1 MKKQKV
7 FPRSAG
13 VLMPVFSLP
22 SPYGIGTF
30 GKAAYEFIDFLK
42 DSGQTYWQVLPLGP
56 TSYGDSPYQSFSA
69 FAGNPY
75 FIDLDFLLEE
85 GLLEQSELDA
95 VVWQE
100 NENDI
105 DYAGLYEKRFPVL
118 KLAFSRSSHAD
129 TEAYRNFC
137 GENQEWLDSYAQY
150 MSLKMHFGGK
160 SWLEWPEPLRR
171 RDPKAL
177 EEALAGL
184 TEEVSFWKFCQ
195 FKFFEQWTRL
205 REYAH
210 KQGIGI
216 IGDIPIYAAMDSA
229 DAWAEPEV
237 FYLDENCRPIDVAG
251 CPPDAFSAT
260 GQLWGN
266 PLYRWDYQ
274 EKTGFAWWKRR
285 LAATARLYDIVRI
298 DHFRGL
304 VGYYAIP
311 AGDATAE
318 NGEWRKGPGLAF
330 FEAVQS
336 SLGGTQWILEDL
348 GYLTPDV
355 HRLRQQVGAPGM
367 KVLQFAFDSRE
378 ESDYLPH
385 NYDANCVVYTGTH
398 DNDTMVGWMHTA
410 PKADVRFS
418 RKYLNIRR
426 AAKASWEYIRA
437 AYLSVSALAVIP
449 LQDFLG
455 LGSEAR
461 INTPSTL
468 GMNWRWRVSPG
479 ACTPELA
486 EEIRDFTALYGRI
499 PQPPK
504 QKKAGSKKPD

>member
-13 VLMPVFSLP
+13 VLMPVSSLP

-30 GKAAYEFIDFLK
+30 GKVAYEFIDFLK
-42 DSGQTYWQVLPLGP
+42 NAGQRYWQVLPLGP

-75 FIDLDFLLEE
+75 FIDLDFLREE
-85 GLLEQSELDA
+85 GLLTQEELDS
-95 VVWQE
+95 VVWQQS
-100 NENDI
+100 ENDI
-105 DYAGLYEKRFPVL
+105 DYAGLYEKRFPIL
-118 KLAFSRSSHAD
+118 KLAFSRSKHEESD
-129 TEAYRNFC
+129 AYRTFC
-137 GENQEWLDSYAQY
+137 QEKAAWLENYSQFMA
-150 MSLKMHFGGK
+150 LKMSFGGK
-160 SWLEWPEPLRR
+160 GWLEWPDALRR
-171 RDPKAL
+171 REPDAMR
-177 EEALAGL
+177 EALAPL
-184 TEEVSFWKFCQ
+184 SEEVAFWKFCQ
-195 FKFFEQWTRL
+195 YKFFEQWERL
-205 REYAH
+205 RTYAH
-210 KQGIGI
+210 KQGIGL

-237 FYLDENCRPIDVAG
+237 FYLDADLRPIDVAG
-251 CPPDAFSAT
+251 CPPDAFAAT

-274 EKTGFAWWKRR
+274 EQTGFDWWKRR
-285 LAATARLYDIVRI
+285 MAATASLYDIVRI

-311 AGDATAE
+311 AADKTAE
-318 NGEWRKGPGLAF
+318 NGEWRKGPGIAF

-336 SLGGTQWILEDL
+336 SLGKTKWILEDL

-355 HRLRQQVGAPGM
+355 HALRKKVGAPGM

-398 DNDTMVGWMHTA
+398 DNDTMIGWMHTA
-410 PKADVRFS
+410 PQADVRFS
-418 RKYLNIRR
+418 KKYLNIRR
-426 AAKASWEYIRA
+426 AAEANWEYIRS
-437 AYLSVSALAVIP
+437 AYQSVAALAVIP

-468 GMNWRWRVSPG
+468 GQNWRWRVSPG
-479 ACTPELA
+479 CCTKELA
-486 EEIRDFTALYGRI
+486 ARIREFTALYGRLT
-499 PQPPK
+499 K
-504 QKKAGSKKPD
+504 